1 MNFVTKFGNFTQI
14 LRRMPTVHRIG
25 SIKIDVYSRDH
36 LPPHFHAIYG
46 NYEVLLEIRSLSVYA
61 GVLPSPQLRTVK
73 KWAGLAQNRSML
85 MENFYRL
92 NPKLRK

>member
-1 MNFVTKFGNFTQI
+1 
-14 LRRMPTVHRIG
+14 MPTVHRIG

-46 NYEVLLEIRSLSVYA
+46 NYEALIVIRTLGIYA
-61 GVLPSPQLRTVK
+61 GGLPSPQLKAVK
-73 KWAGLAQNRSML
+73 KWANNVDIKNML
-85 MENFYRL
+85 LENFYRL